1 MQNTKGLDK
10 VFENLLR
17 GAGSTDLQALASIP
31 NPSKKNNKI
40 AYNNQAKEFL
50 QYASEYLS
58 VSQY

>member
-1 MQNTKGLDK
+1 MQNMNSLDK

-17 GAGSTDLQALASIP
+17 GTGSNNLQALASIP

-58 VSQY
+58 FSQN